1 MMNLEI
7 LKKEIELNARFNIVE
22 YNIVSMRVFN
32 LEVNIEISYE
42 LIQEIKL
49 QDYYNIYLRP
59 SPLEIEIMNKLI
71 NEFIK
76 NKDLVNKFIQI
87 SRDRKINYLFN

>member
-7 LKKEIELNARFNIVE
+7 LKKEIELNARFNIIE

-42 LIQEIKL
+42 LVQEIKS
-49 QDYYNIYLRP
+49 QDYNIYLRP

>member
-1 MMNLEI
+1 MREN
-7 LKKEIELNARFNIVE
+7 LKKYARFNIIE
-22 YNIVSMRVFN
+22 HIVSMRVFN

-42 LIQEIKL
+42 LAQEIKS
-49 QDYYNIYLRP
+49 QEYNIELRP

-71 NEFIK
+71 DKFIK

-87 SRDRKINYLFN
+87 SRDRKINYLMN

>member
-1 MMNLEI
+1 MNIEI
-7 LKKEIELNARFNIVE
+7 LKKEIELNSRFNIVK

-42 LIQEIKL
+42 LVQEIKS
-49 QDYYNIYLRP
+49 QEYDIYLR
-59 SPLEIEIMNKLI
+59 SPLEIEIKNKLI
-71 NEFIK
+71 DEFIK

-87 SRDRKINYLFN
+87 SRDSKINYLLNLY

>member
-7 LKKEIELNARFNIVE
+7 LKKEIELNARFNIIE

-42 LIQEIKL
+42 LVQEIKS
-49 QDYYNIYLRP
+49 QDYNIYLRP
-59 SPLEIEIMNKLI
+59 SPLEIEIMNELI
-71 NEFIK
+71 DEFIK

>member
-1 MMNLEI
+1 MNLEI
-7 LKKEIELNARFNIVE
+7 LKKEIELNSRFNIVK

-42 LIQEIKL
+42 LVQEIKS
-49 QDYYNIYLRP
+49 QEYDIYLR
-59 SPLEIEIMNKLI
+59 SPLEIEIKNKLI
-71 NEFIK
+71 DEFIK

-87 SRDRKINYLFN
+87 SRDSKINYLLNLY

>member
-1 MMNLEI
+1 MNLEI
-7 LKKEIELNARFNIVE
+7 LKKEIELNSRFNIVK

-42 LIQEIKL
+42 LVQEIKS
-49 QDYYNIYLRP
+49 QEY
-59 SPLEIEIMNKLI
+59 LEIEIKNKLI
-71 NEFIK
+71 DEFIK

-87 SRDRKINYLFN
+87 SRDSKINYLFN

>member
-7 LKKEIELNARFNIVE
+7 LKKEIELNARLNIIE

-42 LIQEIKL
+42 LVQEIKS
-49 QDYYNIYLRP
+49 QDYNIYLRP
-59 SPLEIEIMNKLI
+59 SPLEIEIMNELI
-71 NEFIK
+71 DEFIK

>member
-42 LIQEIKL
+42 LVQEIKS
-49 QDYYNIYLRP
+49 QDYNIYQRP

>member
-1 MMNLEI
+1 MNLEI
-7 LKKEIELNARFNIVE
+7 LKKEIELNSRFNIVK

-42 LIQEIKL
+42 LVQEIKS
-49 QDYYNIYLRP
+49 QEYDIYLR
-59 SPLEIEIMNKLI
+59 SPLEIEIKNKLI
-71 NEFIK
+71 DEFIK

>member
-32 LEVNIEISYE
+32 LEVNIEQLGDKGAYFDRQSPE
-42 LIQEIKL
+42 DLIKCLNRFEAESK
-49 QDYYNIYLRP
+49 
-59 SPLEIEIMNKLI
+59 E
-71 NEFIK
+71 
-76 NKDLVNKFIQI
+76 
-87 SRDRKINYLFN
+87 INYQYFLKVETFANSFNSLI